1 MLQFRHLILFIR
13 EYVIKIKN
21 QLFGQ
26 SYISMPFQ
34 VQNSCVEGQH
44 PLSQIQPIRIS
55 KSRILLAIILSISTA
70 FLFALALKYF
80 KKLYQLF
87 LFIECSDESIATHY
101 RIVANSGEE
110 FVCKKKMMYDKP
122 YFVFKMLKYSF
133 NASTQFYQ
141 PIEFETKCKT
151 LAEII
156 NLSSK
161 QTREQKIKYF
171 GTCQLKIPIESIF
184 IYSLHAFT
192 GPFNILQYFA
202 VAIWFAEKT
211 VLQPVLILIFTV
223 LTVYLNYFLYV
234 RSRRRLQQ
242 LANIHQDVTIKE
254 ADQFKL
260 INGADLVPGDLL
272 ILKENQT
279 LNCDCAIISGDVI
292 VNEATLTGE
301 GIPIPKSALPNQNS
315 IFELEKMSQH
325 CLFEGTKLIQV
336 NNTQENVAIV
346 LRTGFT
352 SLRGQYFRNVLF
364 PEPPSMRFYIQAA
377 KFIIEIAFIISIVYG
392 FLLIQYIPMEFK
404 SSILV
409 LRFLD
414 NIVWSIPP
422 SMPIFFQICK
432 TASLVR
438 LEAKGVIGN
447 NADKVE
453 SAGRIDTC
461 CFDKTGTLTTLG
473 FKAIKAFPEEEKP
486 ILDAIMGCCHH
497 LIKLNGQLLGDPLEI
512 EMLNF
517 VGWQCNFHNNP
528 VTIEGNGKIY
538 TIHKIFDFSSQKSMM
553 SVIVTDGSK
562 YYLYA
567 KGSPESINSISI
579 KKRDDLIEE
588 FNLNAIKGYRVLG
601 LAYKELQQN
610 QIDQQREQLEQQL
623 NFVGLLVMENPLKSD
638 TFDIITTLKETGLD
652 IKVISGDNPLTTIQ
666 CAKLAG
672 IVNQDNEIT
681 FLDYNQSNQEI
692 ILQFNNNQQIIKES
706 QPNSIQ
712 ELEKL
717 LSTQQELALT
727 GKFLEYMFNKG
738 NFLIE
743 SKNSQN
749 SFGKQQSKEKIFTE
763 INQIDIDDGSFAQ
776 IAISII
782 KKTKVFARQ
791 KPEQKKLII
800 QIIQSFG
807 RQVLMC
813 GDGAN
818 DCSAI
823 SQAQV
828 GISFSEADA
837 SYTAPFSSKS
847 TSLDCVVKVLLQG
860 KAATMTIIEVFQYQI
875 SVNTLKF
882 IAVLFTFLEAE
893 TFADFQ
899 FTYTSIISNIPLLIF
914 LCLSGPCDTLAKYNP
929 LDDQFAI
936 YNQIQ
941 IYNNLIWGAAGL
953 IVNFFISQAVRDV
966 HTCEIDEPI
975 INCIPKPID
984 ELKKSGDI
992 QSVMF
997 MSLMFFFMTFAI
1009 NLYISNP
1016 FKQRYFRNYLLLLWT
1031 LLGFILFFV
1040 SAIFPKGGKWAKLIN
1055 VNDNAFQGYNWIMIA
1070 VVVIASLFGFITQ
1083 AILQKYLPSKKKIEF

>member
-1 MLQFRHLILFIR
+1 MS
-13 EYVIKIKN
+13 YPVKN
-21 QLFGQ
+21 
-26 SYISMPFQ
+26 SDI
-34 VQNSCVEGQH
+34 EGQH
-44 PLSQIQPIRIS
+44 ILYQVTPVQLSKIRL
-55 KSRILLAIILSISTA
+55 LLAVVFSICSA
-70 FLFALALKYF
+70 FIFALALRYSRKFYNA
-80 KKLYQLF
+80 F
-87 LFIECSDESIATHY
+87 LFTQCQDESVATHY
-101 RIVANSGEE
+101 QIETVSGEQ
-110 FVCKKKMMYDKP
+110 FVCAKKFIDNKP
-122 YFVFKMLKYSF
+122 HFIFRMLKYRF
-133 NASTQFYQ
+133 NEQIKSYE
-141 PIEFETKCKT
+141 PIEFDAKEKVISEFLQSRNT
-151 LAEII
+151 L
-156 NLSSK
+156 S
-161 QTREQKIKYF
+161 RELKIQYF

-336 NNTQENVAIV
+336 NNTQENIAIV

-377 KFIIEIAFIISIVYG
+377 KFILEIAFIIAVVYG
-392 FLLIQYIPMEFK
+392 FLLIEYIPMEFK

-692 ILQFNNNQQIIKES
+692 ILQCNNNQQIIKES

-712 ELEKL
+712 ELEQF

-966 HTCEIDEPI
+966 HTCKIDEPI

-1070 VVVIASLFGFITQ
+1070 VVVIASLLGFITQ

>member
-1 MLQFRHLILFIR
+1 MS
-13 EYVIKIKN
+13 YPVKN
-21 QLFGQ
+21 
-26 SYISMPFQ
+26 SDI
-34 VQNSCVEGQH
+34 EGQH
-44 PLSQIQPIRIS
+44 IVQQVTPVQLSKLR
-55 KSRILLAIILSISTA
+55 LFLAVVLSISSA
-70 FLFALALKYF
+70 FIFALALRYSR
-80 KKLYQLF
+80 KLYNAF
-87 LFIECSDESIATHY
+87 LFTQCQEESIATHY
-101 RIVANSGEE
+101 LIETVSGEQ
-110 FVCKKKMMYDKP
+110 FVCAKKFIDNKP
-122 YFVFKMLKYSF
+122 YFMFRMLKYRF
-133 NASTQFYQ
+133 NEQLKSYE
-141 PIEFETKCKT
+141 PIEFDAKEKVIS
-151 LAEII
+151 EII
-156 NLSSK
+156 KSRNTL
-161 QTREQKIKYF
+161 TRELKIQYF

-211 VLQPVLILIFTV
+211 VLQPILILIFTV

-254 ADQFKL
+254 IDQYQI
-260 INGADLVPGDLL
+260 INGSDLVPGDLI

-336 NNTQENVAIV
+336 NNTQENIAIV

-364 PEPPSMRFYIQAA
+364 PEAPSMRFYIQAA
-377 KFIIEIAFIISIVYG
+377 KFILEIALIIAIIYG
-392 FLLIQYIPMEFK
+392 FLLIEYVPMEFQTG
-404 SSILV
+404 ILV

-473 FKAIKAFPEEEKP
+473 FKAIKALPEEEKP

-497 LIKLNGQLLGDPLEI
+497 LIKLNDQLLGDPLEI

-517 VGWQCNFHNNP
+517 VGWQCNFNNNP
-528 VTIEGNGKIY
+528 LTIDGNGKTY
-538 TIHKIFDFSSQKSMM
+538 TIHKVFDFSSQKSMM

-562 YYLYA
+562 YYLYS
-567 KGSPESINSISI
+567 KGSPESINSISV
-579 KKRDDLIEE
+579 KKREDLLNE
-588 FNLNAIKGYRVLG
+588 FNQNAIKGYRVLG

-610 QIDQQREQLEQQL
+610 QIDQQREQIEQQL

-638 TFDIITTLKETGLD
+638 TNEIITTLKETGLD

-672 IVNQDNEIT
+672 ILNQDNEIT
-681 FLDYNQSNQEI
+681 FLDYNQQNQEI
-692 ILQFNNNQQIIKES
+692 ILQCNNNQQIIKE
-706 QPNSIQ
+706 QQQNCVQ
-712 ELEKL
+712 ELEQFIN
-717 LSTQQELALT
+717 TQQELALT
-727 GKFLEYMFNKG
+727 GKFLEYMYNKV
-738 NFLIE
+738 NFLFE
-743 SKNSQN
+743 QQDQFKSS
-749 SFGKQQSKEKIFTE
+749 GKAQSKEKIFTE
-763 INQIDIDDGSFAQ
+763 INQIDIDDGSFGQ
-776 IAISII
+776 LAILII
-782 KKTKVFARQ
+782 KKSKVFARQ

-800 QIIQSFG
+800 QMIQSFG

-941 IYNNLIWGAAGL
+941 IYNNLIWGSAGL
-953 IVNFFISQAVRDV
+953 IINFFISQAVRDV
-966 HTCEIDEPI
+966 HTCELDEPI
-975 INCIPKPID
+975 LNCIPKPIE
-984 ELKKSGDI
+984 ELKKTGDI

-1016 FKQRYFRNYLLLLWT
+1016 FKQRYYRNYLLLLWT
-1031 LLGFILFFV
+1031 TLGFILFFV
-1040 SAIFPKGGKWAKLIN
+1040 SAIFPNGGKWAKLIN
-1055 VNDNAFQGYNWIMIA
+1055 VNTNAFKGYNWIMIA
-1070 VVVIASLFGFITQ
+1070 VVVITSLFGFITQ
-1083 AILQKYLPSKKKIEF
+1083 ALLQKYLPSKKKIEF

>member
-1 MLQFRHLILFIR
+1 M
-13 EYVIKIKN
+13 YVINTIPFKYLDLIDLQINHFYYSILMSYPVKN
-21 QLFGQ
+21 
-26 SYISMPFQ
+26 SDI
-34 VQNSCVEGQH
+34 EGQH
-44 PLSQIQPIRIS
+44 ILFQVTPVQLSKLRV
-55 KSRILLAIILSISTA
+55 LLAVVFSICSA
-70 FLFALALKYF
+70 FVFALALRYSRKFYNA
-80 KKLYQLF
+80 F
-87 LFIECSDESIATHY
+87 LFTQCQEESVATHY
-101 RIVANSGEE
+101 QIETVQGEQ
-110 FVCKKKMMYDKP
+110 FVCAKKFIDNKP
-122 YFVFKMLKYSF
+122 YFLFRMLKYRF
-133 NASTQFYQ
+133 NEQSKSYE
-141 PIEFETKCKT
+141 PIEFDAKEKVISEIVQSRNT
-151 LAEII
+151 LSRDLK
-156 NLSSK
+156 N
-161 QTREQKIKYF
+161 QYF

-242 LANIHQDVTIKE
+242 LANIHQEVSIKE
-254 ADQFKL
+254 NDQIKV
-260 INGADLVPGDLL
+260 INGADLLPGDLL
-272 ILKENQT
+272 ILKDNQT
-279 LNCDCAIISGDVI
+279 LNCDCAIIQGDVI

-315 IFELEKMSQH
+315 LFELEKMSQH

-336 NNTQENVAIV
+336 NNAQQNIAIV

-364 PEPPSMRFYIQAA
+364 PESPSMRFYIQAA
-377 KFIIEIAFIISIVYG
+377 KFILEIAFIIAVVYG
-392 FLLIQYIPMEFK
+392 FLLIEYIPMEFK
-404 SSILV
+404 SSLLV

-497 LIKLNGQLLGDPLEI
+497 LIKINGQLLGDPLEI

-517 VGWQCNFHNNP
+517 VGWQCNFNNNP
-528 VTIEGNGKIY
+528 LTIDGNGKTYI
-538 TIHKIFDFSSQKSMM
+538 IHKIFDFSSSKSMM

-601 LAYKELQQN
+601 LAYKELQSN
-610 QIDQQREQLEQQL
+610 QIDQQREQLESQL

-638 TFDIITTLKETGLD
+638 TNEIITTLKESGLD

-666 CAKLAG
+666 CGKLAG
-672 IVNQDNEIT
+672 IINSDNEIT
-681 FLDYNQSNQEI
+681 FLDYNQQNQEI
-692 ILQFNNNQQIIKES
+692 ILQYQ

-712 ELEKL
+712 ELE
-717 LSTQQELALT
+717 SFIQTQQELALT
-727 GKFLEYMFNKG
+727 GKFLEFMTNKG
-738 NFLIE
+738 NFLVE
-743 SKNSQN
+743 PKNSAN
-749 SFGKQQSKEKIFTE
+749 TVGKSQSKEKIFTE
-763 INQIDIDDGSFAQ
+763 INQIDIDDGSFGQ
-776 IAISII
+776 LTISII

-882 IAVLFTFLEAE
+882 VAVLFTFLEAE

-936 YNQIQ
+936 YNPNLNIQ
-941 IYNNLIWGAAGL
+941 QFQIWGVAGL
-953 IVNFFISQAVRDV
+953 IVNYFISTAVRDV

-975 INCIPKPID
+975 DNCIPKPIE

-1016 FKQRYFRNYLLLLWT
+1016 FKQRYYRNYLLLLWT
-1031 LLGFILFFV
+1031 ILGFILFFV

-1055 VNDNAFQGYNWIMIA
+1055 VNDNAFKGYNWIMIA
-1070 VVVIASLFGFITQ
+1070 VVVIAALLGFITQ